1 MNISLKHIISKYL
14 LFILAI
20 QILNISVDAIDF
32 HPIYNPH
39 STANSDFN
47 DINSAVEYIS
57 EIVLGYKDAFPEIQK
72 QGEQKNTQSI
82 KHNVIKIYEPKPF
95 HFSVDQQFITVV
107 SFVYPLDEKYS
118 FLFSK
123 DVTPPPPKEA

>member
-32 HPIYNPH
+32 HPVYTPN
-39 STANSDFN
+39 STANSNFN

-57 EIVLGYKDAFPEIQK
+57 EIVLGYKDAFPEIQN

-82 KHNVIKIYEPKPF
+82 KHNVIKIYEPKQLYL
-95 HFSVDQQFITVV
+95 SVEQRFITVV
-107 SFVYPLDEKYS
+107 SFIYPLDEKFT

-123 DVTPPPPKEA
+123 DITPPPPKEA